1 MLEIGVSVNELS
13 IVALMVL
20 HALLDST
27 VQLLLILKT
36 TNDPITIALEDN
48 YSFQTDQKN
57 FLNV

>member
-13 IVALMVL
+13 IVTLMVL

-36 TNDPITIALEDN
+36 TYDPITNALEDN
-48 YSFQTDQKN
+48 CSFQTDQN
-57 FLNV
+57 IFLNV

>member
-36 TNDPITIALEDN
+36 TYDPITNALEDN
-48 YSFQTDQKN
+48 FFKCLTN
-57 FLNV
+57 